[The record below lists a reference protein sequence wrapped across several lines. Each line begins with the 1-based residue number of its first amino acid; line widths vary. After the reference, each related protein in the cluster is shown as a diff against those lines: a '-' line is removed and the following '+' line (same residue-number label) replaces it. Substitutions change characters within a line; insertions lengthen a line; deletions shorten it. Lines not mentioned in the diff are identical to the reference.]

1 MNLYN
6 ICFNFI
12 YRTESERIWN
22 KPYQKRNSYYHDI
35 QEKNNDSKKDP
46 DSDYFFEKN
55 IKESQVFLSI
65 FIQVY
70 DFSKEI
76 KSDSKGGLP
85 SCENNKDQ
93 QQSLKEKII
102 DKKKVILLRRINN
115 KDISNYYASFCKQ
128 VT

>member
-1 MNLYN
+1 M
-6 ICFNFI
+6 IV
-12 YRTESERIWN
+12 
-22 KPYQKRNSYYHDI
+22 
-35 QEKNNDSKKDP
+35 KKILILIT
-46 DSDYFFEKN
+46 FFEKN

-65 FIQVY
+65 FVQVY

-76 KSDSKGGLP
+76 KSDSNGGLP

-128 VT
+128 IK